1 MKLYT
6 IVLLAILLSTDAMAQ
21 KTAIDT
27 GKKFIGLLFT
37 KNYSKAV
44 ELVDASVTDQ
54 INEKALE
61 KIEIALITS
70 LGEFIKPVS
79 YRQDSDTEYKIIY
92 YYCKFSK
99 SNMDLKLVFNDNS
112 KVVGFYVFEHKKKD
126 NGYLSINE

>member
-1 MKLYT
+1 MKLHT
-6 IVLLAILLSTDAMAQ
+6 IIVLTILLSTDAVAQ
-21 KTAIDT
+21 KTVIDT
-27 GKKFIGLLFT
+27 GKKFISLLFT

-54 INEKALE
+54 MNEKALE
-61 KIEIALITS
+61 KIETGLITS

-79 YRQDSDTEYKIIY
+79 YRQDSGSEYKIIY
-92 YYCKFSK
+92 YYCKFTK

-126 NGYLSINE
+126 NGYVSINE